1 MFVFFFPL
9 VHYFWRCISQNP
21 WGWLTWLAYSRKDD
35 PRVKELFDDIEKLR
49 AQFEAVERPIL
60 QIETPIPQ
68 AETPSDDKLQSA
80 SSEDKLQ
87 SASSDDRLQ
96 SAPSHLS
103 AEGAVAQKAETVQH
117 PESGAVKVEKV
128 LNPEDELA
136 KLESEFG
143 KVGHDYSTDE
153 VGEWE
158 FDELER
164 ELRSGDSSTT
174 K

>member
-1 MFVFFFPL
+1 M
-9 VHYFWRCISQNP
+9 
-21 WGWLTWLAYSRKDD
+21 
-35 PRVKELFDDIEKLR
+35 
-49 AQFEAVERPIL
+49 
-60 QIETPIPQ
+60 
-68 AETPSDDKLQSA
+68 
-80 SSEDKLQ
+80 
-87 SASSDDRLQ
+87 
-96 SAPSHLS
+96 
-103 AEGAVAQKAETVQH
+103 QH

-153 VGEWE
+153 IGEWE